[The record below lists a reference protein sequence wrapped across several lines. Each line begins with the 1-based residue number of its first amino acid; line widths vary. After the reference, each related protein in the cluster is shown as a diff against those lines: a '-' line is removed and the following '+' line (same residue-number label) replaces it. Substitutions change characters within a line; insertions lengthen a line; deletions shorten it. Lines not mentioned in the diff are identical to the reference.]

1 MTDYMDYATCKKPQ
15 LGVKPKDI
23 QAAERIADLAK
34 AIERCA
40 LADNLK
46 EAAEKIEA
54 LAYEITWQAA
64 LIKDVED
71 VPSAKNDEKE
81 SLKWHNLTF
90 TSKLNALN
98 VIDKLDQVKIRN
110 MGLVTV
116 EDFCKAHD
124 MFESNIYNK
133 QWPEEYKGWG
143 WLNLD
148 SKTLT
153 VMQYPGRQLWVILMP
168 NPLKIERY

>member
-1 MTDYMDYATCKKPQ
+1 MTDYMDYATCKKPP

-34 AIERCA
+34 AIERYA

-71 VPSAKNDEKE
+71 VPSAKNYDEKE
-81 SLKWHNLTF
+81 ALKWHNLTF

-98 VIDKLDQVKIRN
+98 AIDKLDQINRN
-110 MGLVTV
+110 MRLVTV

-124 MFESNIYNK
+124 MFESKIDNK
-133 QWPEEYKGWG
+133 QWPAEYKEWG

-148 SKTLT
+148 METLT